1 MKFIDLFAG
10 LGGFHLAL
18 RRLGHECVFA
28 SEIDADLADLYSKN
42 YGIRPQG
49 DIRKVPVSDIPRH
62 DVLCAGSP
70 CQPFSKAGDQ
80 QGLACPKWGDL
91 LEYVLRIARAHK
103 PEFVLLENVPN
114 LQRHDDGGTWLELE
128 KAFKR
133 AGYDIG
139 SALLSPHQFGI
150 PQIRERLFIVG
161 ARSGLSHFNWPLP
174 HSQTSVSVGS
184 ILDKN
189 PAEARPISMQL
200 RACLDVWQRFL
211 KRFPKDEELPWFP
224 IWTAEF
230 GATYPFED
238 QSPSSTPLA
247 ELQRRRGTHGVRLR
261 GKGRTEILDELP
273 SYARGDEKV
282 FPDWKKRFIRLNRE
296 LYRAHRAWIDEWLPS
311 LKPFHSSLQK
321 LEWHCKGEVRDIWRY
336 VLQIRASGVRVK
348 RPTTAPSLV
357 AMTTTQVPIIAWER
371 RYMTP
376 RECARL
382 QSLDELPN
390 LPEVS
395 TRAFKA
401 LGNAVNADLIAL
413 IGQNLLQAPQKPSQR
428 ASTETHVTARDKGE
442 RLSA

>member
-28 SEIDADLADLYSKN
+28 SEIDADLADLYAKN
-42 YGIRPQG
+42 HGIRPKG
-49 DIRKVPVSDIPRH
+49 DIRKVPVSDIPGH
-62 DVLCAGSP
+62 DILCAGSP

-91 LEYVLRIARAHK
+91 LEYVLRIARTHRPA
-103 PEFVLLENVPN
+103 FVFLENVPN
-114 LQRHDDGGTWLELE
+114 LQRHDDGDTWLELE
-128 KAFKR
+128 KAFRR
-133 AGYDIG
+133 AGYDIA
-139 SALLSPHQFGI
+139 STLLSPHQFGI

-161 ARSGLSHFNWPLP
+161 ARSGLAHFDWPRP
-174 HSQTSVSVGS
+174 QSQPSVSVS
-184 ILDKN
+184 SVLDKN
-189 PAEARPISMQL
+189 PVEARPLSTQL

-211 KRFPKDEELPWFP
+211 RRFPKDEELPWFP

-238 QSPSSTPLA
+238 QTPSNTPLA

-261 GKGRTEILDELP
+261 GKDRVEILHELP
-273 SYARGDEKV
+273 SYARGAEKV
-282 FPDWKKRFIRLNRE
+282 FPDWKQGFIRLNRE
-296 LYRAHRAWIDEWLPS
+296 LYRAHRAWIDDWLPS
-311 LKPFHSSLQK
+311 LRPFHSSLQK

-336 VLQIRASGVRVK
+336 VIQIRASGVRVK

-382 QSLDELPN
+382 QSLDELPS

-413 IGQNLLQAPQKPSQR
+413 VAERLLQVAPQPTQPARS
-428 ASTETHVTARDKGE
+428 EMHVTARDERE